1 MATSFL
7 AVLRD
12 CPDPARAGV
21 AAFLARAFGLKDTTC
36 ASIAASAPITL
47 VGELAAAEAAALFL
61 ALSGINRLGGR
72 CEIAPGPGDDLPR
85 IDWPKRPQI
94 FRREISEWVADLQ
107 VPVAMAD
114 GPAVPLVT
122 LVSVAAG
129 LRPPIGAG
137 TGSGATPAG
146 TGRAAGS
153 EFKGIQLP
161 EITPFAGMPSLAPA
175 PSVRPSATPV
185 TGGFSAPAATAA
197 AGDGPD
203 ATIARLNELFPDE
216 ESSGFL
222 PHNNDIGSILDRLL
236 PEDGASAGS
245 PPPGSSSSS
254 RRAMALGASGH
265 AVFLAK
271 IVDEGRRQKAIDIIA
286 ELARIPREEADTL
299 SKKVIIPVLKGATR
313 EEAEAAKQRFAK
325 IGILARIK
333 GPE

>member
-7 AVLRD
+7 AVLRE
-12 CPDPARAGV
+12 CPDQARSAV
-21 AAFLARAFGLKDTTC
+21 SAFLARAFGLKDSTC
-36 ASIAASAPITL
+36 ASIAGSAPITL
-47 VGELAAAEAAALFL
+47 VADLAAAEAAALFL
-61 ALSGINRLGGR
+61 VLSDINRQGGR
-72 CEIAPGPGDDLPR
+72 FEIVPGPGDDLPR

-94 FRREISEWVADLQ
+94 FRRDIGELVSDLQ
-107 VPVAMAD
+107 IPVPMAD
-114 GPAVPLVT
+114 GSSVPLVT

-129 LRPPIGAG
+129 LRQPLGTGAG
-137 TGSGATPAG
+137 TGSA
-146 TGRAAGS
+146 GRATGN

-161 EITPFAGMPSLAPA
+161 EITPFSGMPALGA
-175 PSVRPSATPV
+175 
-185 TGGFSAPAATAA
+185 APAARPVTSTASAFTAAPPAAA
-197 AGDGPD
+197 AGEGADE
-203 ATIARLNELFPDE
+203 TIARLNELFPDE

-222 PHNNDIGSILDRLL
+222 PNHNDIGSILDRLL
-236 PEDGASAGS
+236 PEDGAASAS
-245 PPPGSSSSS
+245 PPPGASSSS

-286 ELARIPREEADTL
+286 ELARIPRDEADAL